1 MRGAAGRVKTLPR
14 PPLSEG
20 DWCSSRGRSAVWTLL
35 KGLLQDHLDARDD
48 AGHCI
53 ADLLDGLLGNLP
65 RTLDG
70 PGGSRRGRLL
80 DIEANLLGAGD
91 GALDGV
97 PRDSADIAADLGC
110 AHDGATEDVGYGR
123 RQRGTHGT
131 SALDGGHQ
139 CAADGVDG
147 SVQDLTGALDR
158 ADHLVLHR
166 FHDPLPSRIHLAH
179 AGPPCGELWSLSG
192 DGPTQCSWTP
202 DKQNATPSA
211 SRAGSR
217 VSHCA
222 MSAAELTNHQ
232 RWNAQGL
239 SRGTRHSTPVP
250 RPSRPTS
257 PSSTPSGSRRCSL
270 GTRRRARFAKGYM
283 TSSKSVLSSSVR

>member
-1 MRGAAGRVKTLPR
+1 MTAGSSERDARGRGSVQDLAAAPASCRGLC
-14 PPLSEG
+14 L
-20 DWCSSRGRSAVWTLL
+20 SRGRSAVWTLL

-53 ADLLDGLLGNLP
+53 ADLLDGLLADLP
-65 RTLDG
+65 RPFDG
-70 PGGSRRGRLL
+70 PSSGRRGRLL
-80 DIEANLLGAGD
+80 DIEANLLGAED

-97 PRDSADIAADLGC
+97 PRDSADIAADFGRALDEGTRADADGVDRLDADLLRALEHADHASLGGGTDVAADLGC
-110 AHDGATEDVGYGR
+110 AHDGAAKDVGYGR
-123 RQRGTHGT
+123 RQRGTHGA

-166 FHDPLPSRIHLAH
+166 FHDPLPARIHLAH

-192 DGPTQCSWTP
+192 DGPTHRSWTP

-211 SRAGSR
+211 SRSGSH

-232 RWNAQGL
+232 R
-239 SRGTRHSTPVP
+239 
-250 RPSRPTS
+250 
-257 PSSTPSGSRRCSL
+257 
-270 GTRRRARFAKGYM
+270 
-283 TSSKSVLSSSVR
+283 